1 MDAFWIILTGALVAT
16 SCGLLGAFLI
26 LRKMAMVG
34 DAISH
39 AVLPGIVIAFLLAE
53 SRAAVPML
61 IGAAAIG
68 VLTTLIIE
76 LLYQKARLQVDA
88 SIGITFTWLFAIG
101 IILISLYAGQVDLD
115 QDCVLYGEIAYVP
128 LDLWITDSGKILGP
142 VPVWI
147 TGGVTLLVLGL
158 VTIGYKGLQLTA
170 FNAEYA
176 AAIGIS
182 TAFWHYLLMSAVSIT
197 TVVSFESVGAIL
209 VVAFLIVPPATAYLL
224 TERLPV
230 MLGLSVVFG
239 ILSSVGG
246 YYLAAWIDGSIAGAM
261 AVVAGFFLALALLF
275 SPSQG
280 YLVKRWQTQVSNP
293 VRSKSESPTST

>member
-61 IGAAAIG
+61 LGAAALG

-230 MLGLSVVFG
+230 MLGLTVVFG
-239 ILSSVGG
+239 VLSSVGG

-261 AVVAGFFLALALLF
+261 AVVAGLFLALALLF

-280 YLVKRWQTQVSNP
+280 YLVKRWQTRVSNP
-293 VRSKSESPTST
+293 V

>member
-1 MDAFWIILTGALVAT
+1 MDAFWIMLTGALVAT

-61 IGAAAIG
+61 LGAAAIG
-68 VLTTLIIE
+68 VLTTLLIE
-76 LLYQKARLQVDA
+76 LLYQKARLQIDA
-88 SIGITFTWLFAIG
+88 SIGITFTWLFALG
-101 IILISLYAGQVDLD
+101 VILISLYAGQVDLD

-128 LDLWITDSGKILGP
+128 LDIWITKDGMNLGP
-142 VPVWI
+142 LPVWI
-147 TGGVTLLVLGL
+147 TGGVTLLVLIMI
-158 VTIGYKGLQLTA
+158 VVGYKGLQLTS

-176 AAIGIS
+176 AAIGVS

-230 MLGLSVVFG
+230 MLGLTVLFG
-239 ILSSVGG
+239 VLSSVGG
-246 YYLAAWIDGSIAGAM
+246 YYLAAWMDGSIAGAM
-261 AVVAGFFLALALLF
+261 AVVAGLFLALALLF

-280 YLVKRWQTQVSNP
+280 YFIKRWRASSYDQMSTP
-293 VRSKSESPTST
+293 V

>member
-1 MDAFWIILTGALVAT
+1 MDAFWIILTGALVAI

-68 VLTTLIIE
+68 VLTTFIIE

-147 TGGVTLLVLGL
+147 TGGVTLLVLAL

-230 MLGLSVVFG
+230 MLGLTVVFG

-261 AVVAGFFLALALLF
+261 AVVAGLFLALALLF

-280 YLVKRWQTQVSNP
+280 YLVKRWQTKVPNP
-293 VRSKSESPTST
+293 V